1 MVLHMKVSGCRV
13 SKVGKEINIG
23 QMDQCIQENG
33 EKINQMEKDNCNTQ
47 KAMSMMANG
56 STIGLLD
63 MVDIPII

>member
-1 MVLHMKVSGCRV
+1 
-13 SKVGKEINIG
+13 
-23 QMDQCIQENG
+23 MDQCIQENG